1 MPYTATQR
9 DKHGDFANTFNLSQK
24 FQAVSQSGY
33 IELNCQNQE
42 PNNQP
47 GNFSLTSC
55 QFWPLRGKDQNWQ
68 HLVNLVKT
76 IHPPRWQS
84 SPSAV
89 VLSWAVVRRI
99 GNVSCQLD
107 KVCQT
112 VPALC
117 RVCLPQFP
125 DISSLSG
132 KHVKACEASTGCQ
145 DQNPRA
151 GDDGQAGCWWR
162 QTRRWGE
169 ADTVSE
175 MEVTGWKNQ
184 MVDEGHWKTKQP
196 VETSQDLSA
205 IQFVLQLNWWCLN
218 EIFNMFQIPLMLA
231 DGWSLITP
239 FPWDNKLGRP
249 YFHQMSACW
258 GGLQANEKA
267 KVNKG

>member
-33 IELNCQNQE
+33 IELNCQNLE

-99 GNVSCQLD
+99 GNVGCQLD
-107 KVCQT
+107 SVPNSACT
-112 VPALC
+112 VPRLSPSVSWHFLVEWQACQSMWGLH
-117 RVCLPQFP
+117 RLPG
-125 DISSLSG
+125 SG
-132 KHVKACEASTGCQ
+132 FKGRWWWTGWLLMKTNKAMRRGRHSI
-145 DQNPRA
+145 
-151 GDDGQAGCWWR
+151 GDGSNRMKESDGWR
-162 QTRRWGE
+162 RTLKDKATSWNITRLIC
-169 ADTVSE
+169 DTVCIAIE
-175 MEVTGWKNQ
+175 MMLFEWN
-184 MVDEGHWKTKQP
+184 
-196 VETSQDLSA
+196 
-205 IQFVLQLNWWCLN
+205 LQ
-218 EIFNMFQIPLMLA
+218 
-231 DGWSLITP
+231 
-239 FPWDNKLGRP
+239 
-249 YFHQMSACW
+249 
-258 GGLQANEKA
+258 
-267 KVNKG
+267 